1 MSSTK
6 KPRLGKLPPRYGF
19 MFNPYPDQRISRCP
33 VCDGKTGQRKV
44 PLLIHVDPLHLISL
58 NYTCRYC
65 QRCDLLVAHKH
76 EVEHLLT
83 TLFRQYDPHAIGNL
97 YIMIGTVEKSAWRE
111 GMKQPKGIDEML
123 PHTSDFANYYE
134 ELRITRPGWYKADQE
149 PPIAKPPPSQEWV
162 KRR

>member
-6 KPRLGKLPPRYGF
+6 KPRFGKLPPRYGF

-65 QRCDLLVAHKH
+65 QHCDLLIAHKH
-76 EVEHLLT
+76 DVEHLLT
-83 TLFRQYDPHAIGNL
+83 TLFRQYDPDAIGNRYL
-97 YIMIGTVEKSAWRE
+97 VIGTVEKSAWRE
-111 GMKQPKGIDEML
+111 GMKQPKGWDETM
-123 PHTSDFANYYE
+123 PHASDFATYYD
-134 ELRITRPGWYKADQE
+134 ELRISRAGWYKDDQV
-149 PPIAKPPPSQEWV
+149 PPIAEPPPSQEWV

>member
-6 KPRLGKLPPRYGF
+6 KPRFGKLPPRYGF
-19 MFNPYPDQRISRCP
+19 MFNPYSDQRISRCP

-65 QRCDLLVAHKH
+65 QHCDLLIAHKH

-83 TLFRQYDPHAIGNL
+83 TLFRQYDPDAIGNRYL
-97 YIMIGTVEKSAWRE
+97 VIGTVKKSAWRE

-123 PHTSDFANYYE
+123 PHTSDFATYYD
-134 ELRITRPGWYKADQE
+134 ELRISRAGWYKADQE